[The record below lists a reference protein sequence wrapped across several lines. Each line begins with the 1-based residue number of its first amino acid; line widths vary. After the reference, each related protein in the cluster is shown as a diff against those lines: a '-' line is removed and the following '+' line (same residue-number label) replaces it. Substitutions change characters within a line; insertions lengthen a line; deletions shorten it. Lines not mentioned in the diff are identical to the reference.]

1 MTATTREYQ
10 LFDYGSLLPGERDHD
25 LLSSAVHLGP
35 AQTLPEYYLVELNA
49 FPALV
54 HGGRME
60 VRGELYRIDARTL
73 QHIDARKEHPV
84 LFQRQT
90 ITLANGESALAY
102 LMSLEQ
108 VRGRRRLRV
117 GDWRERFSTFPKGGP
132 EGHWAR
138 WARDRSSRR

>member
-1 MTATTREYQ
+1 MTASAREYV

-25 LLSSAVHLGP
+25 LMTTAVHLGR
-35 AQTLPEYYLVELNA
+35 ACTKAEYYLVELNA

-60 VRGELYRIDARTL
+60 VRGELYRIDALTL

-90 ITLANGESALAY
+90 ITLANGESALTY
-102 LMSLEQ
+102 LMTLDQ

-117 GDWRERFSTFPKGGP
+117 GDWRERFSTMPKGAFD
-132 EGHWAR
+132 GHWAR
-138 WARDRSSRR
+138 WARDRR

>member
-1 MTATTREYQ
+1 MTANTREYQ

-25 LLSSAVHLGP
+25 LMSTAVHLGSAKTP
-35 AQTLPEYYLVELNA
+35 PEYYLVELNA

-60 VRGELYRIDARTL
+60 VRGELYRIDAATL
-73 QHIDARKEHPV
+73 QRIDVRKEHPI

-90 ITLANGESALAY
+90 IVLANGESVLSY
-102 LMSLEQ
+102 LMSLDQ

-117 GDWRERFSTFPKGGP
+117 GDWRERFSTSAKGALG
-132 EGHWAR
+132 GHWAR
-138 WARDRSSRR
+138 WARDRR